1 MMPARRCR
9 AREGGPSRTE
19 YDVECDVVYGIDEAR
34 VSVRGD
40 LCLETVARLRR
51 IVLAA
56 AALPIAQITVDL
68 AQVESLDL
76 YSANALF
83 ALRTQVRERSTR
95 FVLVSESPPV
105 RRTLEATG
113 FWDMFEHGSFWS
125 EYPPPECGA

>member
-9 AREGGPSRTE
+9 VREGEASRAQYE
-19 YDVECDVVYGIDEAR
+19 VACEVVYGIDEAR

-40 LCLETVARLRR
+40 VCLETVAKLRR
-51 IVLAA
+51 VVLAA
-56 AALPIAQITVDL
+56 AALPIAQITIDMG
-68 AQVESLDL
+68 QVESLDL
-76 YSANALF
+76 YSANVLY

-113 FWDMFEHGSFWS
+113 FWDLFEHQSFWS
-125 EYPPPECGA
+125 DYPQPESGA